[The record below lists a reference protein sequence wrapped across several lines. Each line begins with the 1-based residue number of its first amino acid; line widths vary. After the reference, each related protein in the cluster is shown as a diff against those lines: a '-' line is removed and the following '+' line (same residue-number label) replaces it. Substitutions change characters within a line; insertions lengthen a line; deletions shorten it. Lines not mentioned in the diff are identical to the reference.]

1 MIAIETNS
9 NLLPTEFRPNGF
21 VRHEMIELDDEV
33 VYQNSIW
40 NKIDDDDID
49 LDYDSFKKQLWELSV
64 EYYIEELNDYLVDT
78 WVTISKPD
86 TIEILWKR
94 ESVNFIINVD
104 KKKLL
109 EYIDDNQFEIHGYV
123 QENYTS
129 RDGFMSHTPNTVQ
142 ENREKIMEE
151 NDDRFNSMEH
161 SIMGVV
167 SYVLD
172 DSGLD
177 WLDMYSYVGERMDM
191 TEHLLIKDKR

>member
-9 NLLPTEFRPNGF
+9 NLLPIEFRPDGF
-21 VRHEMIELDDEV
+21 VRYEMIELDDEV
-33 VYQNSIW
+33 EYQNSIW
-40 NKIDDDDID
+40 NKITDDDID

-64 EYYIEELNDYLVDT
+64 EYYIEELNDYLVDA

-104 KKKLL
+104 KKVLL

-129 RDGFMSHTPNTVQ
+129 HDGFMSRTPNTI
-142 ENREKIMEE
+142 EEIREKIIEE

-161 SIMGVV
+161 SIMAIV

-177 WLDMYSYVGERMDM
+177 WLDMYQWVWWSMDM
-191 TEHLLIKDKR
+191 LEHLIIKDKR